1 MALTALTAFLPSIVS
16 KSIFAPRR
24 ADKSLE
30 SNNTPTTLLNAGIA
44 VMQLSKMGDG
54 IAAIRK
60 ESNAQAKALSLS
72 SRGITSNTS
81 IFSDISKATN
91 NITKHVSINGLIG
104 IAALANALSSDD
116 KETALIQNAGMY
128 GGMLA
133 FEGAHKAICGTVDVK
148 GDTIEKKDGLYKNYE
163 CLRKPIDSFKSMCE
177 KRAETLQECGELKK
191 AIAKVIKCMPPIAKG
206 LSYAGMSI
214 GGSALGY
221 NMFTKVAETIT
232 GREAA

>member
-30 SNNTPTTLLNAGIA
+30 SNNTPATLLNAGIA
-44 VMQLSKMGDG
+44 IMQLSKMGDG
-54 IAAIRK
+54 IAAIRN
-60 ESNAQAKALSLS
+60 EGNAKSKSLALS

-133 FEGAHKAICGTVDVK
+133 FEGAHKAICGTVNVK
-148 GDTIEKKDGLYKNYE
+148 GDIIEKQEGLYRNYE

-177 KRAETLQECGELKK
+177 KRAEALQDCGEVKK
-191 AIAKVIKCMPPIAKG
+191 AVAKVIKCAPPIAKG
-206 LSYAGMSI
+206 ISFAAMSI

-221 NMFTKVAETIT
+221 NMFGKVAETVT
-232 GREAA
+232 GKQVA

>member
-30 SNNTPTTLLNAGIA
+30 SNNTPATLLNAGIA

-54 IAAIRK
+54 IAAIRN
-60 ESNAQAKALSLS
+60 EGNAKSKSLALS

-133 FEGAHKAICGTVDVK
+133 FEGAHKAICGTVNIK
-148 GDTIEKKDGLYKNYE
+148 GDTLEKKDGLYRNYE

-177 KRAETLQECGELKK
+177 KRAEALQDCGEVKK
-191 AIAKVIKCMPPIAKG
+191 AVAKVIKCAPPIVKG
-206 LSYAGMSI
+206 LSFAGMSI
-214 GGSALGY
+214 GGSAIGY
-221 NMFTKVAETIT
+221 NLFGKVAEAVTDSQV
-232 GREAA
+232 A